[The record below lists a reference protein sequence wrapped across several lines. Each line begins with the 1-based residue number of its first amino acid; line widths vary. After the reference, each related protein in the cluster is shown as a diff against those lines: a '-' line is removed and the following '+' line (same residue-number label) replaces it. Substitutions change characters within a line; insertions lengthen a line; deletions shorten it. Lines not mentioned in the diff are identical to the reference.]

1 MNKIINNKIYK
12 IMAVIVFFFLVIISE
27 NIVFATSNL
36 DSETLEEL
44 KEEAKN
50 LNLENIPIDDIDL
63 SNIDN
68 MTEEE
73 LLDVYDKVTQEYDT
87 QDIAEIIEDNKEELK
102 KQGIG
107 EDVINAGTEILKTTD
122 TETVREILK
131 EDVDITEIKEKI
143 KEGYSPEEIVKSV
156 VKEIPTK
163 QKVNIAM
170 KLFVTN
176 SIIKTVLV
184 VLGIIFIYDLILRWR
199 IYQKAGEHGWAA
211 IIPIYRDIVM
221 YRISDLSPWL
231 LLLWFVPILGWIIL
245 FGASIIG
252 RICLAGNFGR
262 GTLFALGNV
271 LIPIVFESVIAFN
284 PNIKYEQE

>member
-102 KQGIG
+102 KQGIS

-143 KEGYSPEEIVKSV
+143 E
-156 VKEIPTK
+156 
-163 QKVNIAM
+163 
-170 KLFVTN
+170 
-176 SIIKTVLV
+176 
-184 VLGIIFIYDLILRWR
+184 
-199 IYQKAGEHGWAA
+199 
-211 IIPIYRDIVM
+211 
-221 YRISDLSPWL
+221 
-231 LLLWFVPILGWIIL
+231 
-245 FGASIIG
+245 
-252 RICLAGNFGR
+252 
-262 GTLFALGNV
+262 
-271 LIPIVFESVIAFN
+271 
-284 PNIKYEQE
+284 

>member
-1 MNKIINNKIYK
+1 MNKVINNKIYK

-102 KQGIG
+102 KQGIS

-143 KEGYSPEEIVKSV
+143 EDYLKKNNINAV
-156 VKEIPTK
+156 VK
-163 QKVNIAM
+163 
-170 KLFVTN
+170 
-176 SIIKTVLV
+176 
-184 VLGIIFIYDLILRWR
+184 
-199 IYQKAGEHGWAA
+199 
-211 IIPIYRDIVM
+211 
-221 YRISDLSPWL
+221 
-231 LLLWFVPILGWIIL
+231 
-245 FGASIIG
+245 
-252 RICLAGNFGR
+252 
-262 GTLFALGNV
+262 
-271 LIPIVFESVIAFN
+271 LIPSLQ
-284 PNIKYEQE
+284 NINRML

>member
-102 KQGIG
+102 KQGIS

-143 KEGYSPEEIVKSV
+143 EEGYSPEEIVKSV

-252 RICLAGNFGR
+252 RICLAVNFGR